1 MNMQS
6 ILPVLPLKDML
17 VFPHALSPLLL
28 GRPTSLKTIEIA
40 SHEYHD
46 QMILTLQN
54 DPDQEEVQNEDLYRT
69 GVLVKVISRSKLPGG
84 MQKVLVEGISVVDL
98 VDFLDIN
105 PPHLFAEYRPRRI
118 HFPHPDEEEVLKT
131 GLLELFQDY
140 RAIRPDLPVEVE
152 QILDPKRDFEEL
164 LFAMASF
171 VDGPLELKQAMLSAE
186 GLAAQSEV
194 LSELMLTTL
203 DVIKLQNSIDAEV
216 RHKIQKNQKD
226 YMISEQI
233 RNLNAEIE
241 GEDQSLP
248 PDLKKLSLQINEKS
262 LPEEFKEKVD
272 EEFER
277 LQMMQPGSPEYTVI
291 RNFLETILSLPFGE
305 YTDENLSIKQVSKH
319 LNKEHHGLDEVKERI
334 LEHVAV
340 LSRAPREQAPV
351 LCLIGP
357 PGVGKTTLARSVA
370 ESLGR
375 PYVRVALG
383 GVRDEAEIRGHRRT
397 YIGALPG
404 RIIQSLKKAGA
415 MNPLILLDEIDKMSN
430 DFRGDPSSALLEV
443 LDPEQNKEFA
453 DHYLELGV
461 DLSKVLF
468 FTTAN
473 VEGNIPS
480 VLRDRMEVVRLSGY
494 HHHEKSKIA
503 HKHLLKRVCKKNGLE
518 QGVEFD
524 LSQESLDF
532 LIQNYTREA
541 GVRGLERVI
550 DQLARKR
557 TLQLLKDSDSKAKT
571 KIKALADGMSP
582 DPQYI
587 TKQLGPAPFSKPR
600 LPREAAPG
608 IICGLAWTSVG
619 GDVLRIEC
627 TPLSGRGQ
635 LKMTGSLGDVMKESA
650 QIAWTLVR
658 ERASSYG
665 VNPEA
670 LRKTD
675 IHIHFPEGSIPKDGP
690 SAGIGLVCV
699 ILSAI
704 TKQIVP
710 TTIAFTG
717 EVSLSGEIHAIGG
730 LPEKSLAALDAG
742 IETIYI
748 PDENMKEIP
757 KLPAPVRKSLKI
769 KAAVHI
775 DDVLKRL
782 FKKKKL
788 AKDTSTK

>member
-1 MNMQS
+1 M
-6 ILPVLPLKDML
+6 
-17 VFPHALSPLLL
+17 
-28 GRPTSLKTIEIA
+28 
-40 SHEYHD
+40 
-46 QMILTLQN
+46 
-54 DPDQEEVQNEDLYRT
+54 
-69 GVLVKVISRSKLPGG
+69 
-84 MQKVLVEGISVVDL
+84 
-98 VDFLDIN
+98 
-105 PPHLFAEYRPRRI
+105 
-118 HFPHPDEEEVLKT
+118 
-131 GLLELFQDY
+131 
-140 RAIRPDLPVEVE
+140 
-152 QILDPKRDFEEL
+152 
-164 LFAMASF
+164 
-171 VDGPLELKQAMLSAE
+171 
-186 GLAAQSEV
+186 
-194 LSELMLTTL
+194 
-203 DVIKLQNSIDAEV
+203 
-216 RHKIQKNQKD
+216 
-226 YMISEQI
+226 
-233 RNLNAEIE
+233 
-241 GEDQSLP
+241 
-248 PDLKKLSLQINEKS
+248 
-262 LPEEFKEKVD
+262 
-272 EEFER
+272 
-277 LQMMQPGSPEYTVI
+277 
-291 RNFLETILSLPFGE
+291 
-305 YTDENLSIKQVSKH
+305 SKH
-319 LNKEHHGLDEVKERI
+319 LNSEHHGLDEVKERI

-340 LSRAPREQAPV
+340 LSRAPREHAPV

-370 ESLGR
+370 NALGR

-404 RIIQSLKKAGA
+404 RIIQSLKKAGK

-461 DLSKVLF
+461 DLSQVLF

-503 HKHLLKRVCKKNGLE
+503 HKHLLKRVCKKNGLK
-518 QGVEFD
+518 QGEEFD

-557 TLQLLKDSDSKAKT
+557 TLQLLKDSDSKAKS
-571 KIKALADGMSP
+571 KQKALAEGLSP
-582 DPQYI
+582 NEAYI

-600 LPREAAPG
+600 LPKEAAPG

-627 TPLSGRGQ
+627 TPLSGRGH
-635 LKMTGSLGDVMKESA
+635 LKLTGSLGDVMKESA

-658 ERASSYG
+658 ERASAYG
-665 VNPEA
+665 VNPEI

-717 EVSLSGEIHAIGG
+717 EVSLSGEVHAIGG
-730 LPEKSLAALDAG
+730 LPEKSLAAVDAG
-742 IETIYI
+742 IQTIYI
-748 PDENMKEIP
+748 PEENFKEVP
-757 KLPAPVRKSLKI
+757 KLPTPVRKGLKI
-769 KAAVHI
+769 KKTSHI
-775 DDVLKRL
+775 DEVLKQL
-782 FKKKKL
+782 FKKKPSKQ
-788 AKDTSTK
+788 S